1 VFRIAAKQVIFP
13 GEVIINDELLVIP
26 VSSLDILDVDVSWR
40 DTLVG
45 AAVFIL
51 VDLLEQLDWCLWA
64 EDVSYLLVKQLLDLC
79 ELLLSQL
86 LLRTLSALLSQLKQ
100 SLLLP
105 EVVACILREV
115 LSYYELY
122 IVLDVQVAQHQL
134 VNIEADQLAYFRCAQ
149 TAPFNDH

>member
-1 VFRIAAKQVIFP
+1 VFRIAAKQIIFS
-13 GEVIINDELLVIP
+13 GEVIIDNELLVIP
-26 VSSLDILDVDVSWR
+26 VCSLDILDVDVSWR

-45 AAVFIL
+45 APVVVL
-51 VDLLEQLDWCLWA
+51 MDLLEQLDWCLWA
-64 EDVSYLLVKQLLDLC
+64 EDISYLLVKQLLDLSQ
-79 ELLLSQL
+79 LLLSQL

>member
-40 DTLVG
+40 NTLVG
-45 AAVFIL
+45 APVVVL

-64 EDVSYLLVKQLLDLC
+64 EDVSYLLVKQFLDLS

-86 LLRTLSALLSQLKQ
+86 LLGTLSALLSQFKQ

-134 VNIEADQLAYFRCAQ
+134 VNIKADQLAYFCCAQ
-149 TAPFNDH
+149 TAPFNDQ

>member
-1 VFRIAAKQVIFP
+1 VFRIAAKQIIFSS
-13 GEVIINDELLVIP
+13 EVIIDNELLVIP
-26 VSSLDILDVDVSWR
+26 VSSLDILDVNVSWR

-45 AAVFIL
+45 APVVVL

-64 EDVSYLLVKQLLDLC
+64 EDVSYLLVKQFLDLS

-86 LLRTLSALLSQLKQ
+86 LLRTLSALLGKLKQ

-134 VNIEADQLAYFRCAQ
+134 VNIEADQLAYFRCTQ